1 MTDTKSLEE
10 QMEKSYQKLRDT
22 KLAVLLDKDAFHVRC
37 IDGKYKLCI
46 GQWHNVCTIPCTVI
60 NTKEQEGQR

>member
-1 MTDTKSLEE
+1 M
-10 QMEKSYQKLRDT
+10 RDT